1 MDGIINV
8 YKPTGMTSF
17 SCVSRVRKLTGSTKA
32 GHAGTLD
39 PEASGVLPICLGKA
53 TKCADMFLSMDKSYL
68 GEITFGIETD
78 TCDIWGQTVQSLD
91 VNDEKLRSLT
101 LDGISCVVKEFLG
114 ETDQV
119 PPDYAAVKING
130 VPAYRLARK
139 GQQFE
144 MKSRRVNIYDI
155 DVISFT
161 NEDGAYPKALISVKC
176 SRGTYI
182 RSLFRDIGRK
192 LGVPACMSSLER
204 TQYGFMKAS
213 EAVTLDALESK
224 RNVKIYPIGFLLKD
238 VPYIELTSEE
248 ERLYRTGRPTDIQD
262 DKERTNGFADGMTVR
277 VYTKDGYLLSFA
289 KAYFRSGIWDIKT
302 EKFFDCKEDK
312 YFE

>member
-17 SCVSRVRKLTGSTKA
+17 SCVSRVRKLTGSSKA

-53 TKCADMFLSMDKSYL
+53 TKCADMFLSMDKSYT

-78 TCDIWGQTVQSLD
+78 TCDIWGQAVQSLD
-91 VNDEKLRSLT
+91 INDEKLKTLT
-101 LDGISCVVKEFLG
+101 YDGILHCAKAFLG

-144 MKSRRVNIYDI
+144 MKSRRVTIYDI
-155 DVISFT
+155 RVISYIYEEGT
-161 NEDGAYPKALISVKC
+161 YPKAVISVNC

-192 LGVPACMSSLER
+192 LGVPACMSALER

-213 EAVTLDALESK
+213 EAVALDALESK
-224 RNVKIYPIGFLLKD
+224 QDIKIYPVGFLLKD
-238 VPYIELTSEE
+238 APYIELTQEE
-248 ERLYRTGRPTDIQD
+248 ERLYRTGRPTEIPH
-262 DKERTNGFADGMTVR
+262 DKERTNGFADDMTVR

-302 EKFFDCKEDK
+302 EKFFDCKEDRF
-312 YFE
+312 FE